1 MKKINL
7 ILFALVLLAF
17 SQCKKSKDV
26 EQPQSGK
33 FDVKLVVENGGSK
46 NSVDGYGRITWSMD
60 DKFYFFNNASTSEL
74 GVSKIEGTAGTST
87 HKATLYGTIYV
98 SQHPRF
104 GYPQYAIRDMM
115 YVGSN
120 KTLIDNVLS
129 LSFASQTGLPE
140 DIGKTSVM
148 GAYNRTGKRVQG
160 TNNPEY
166 NFDNSTFTLYNAIA
180 RFDLSEYENK
190 NQTLRIYYDYN
201 YSQIDDVVPTKINIS
216 AGEVENYLDEDND
229 NKYCQKVTIQT
240 DIDTGNYIEITEPTG
255 DTYVSLLPHVN
266 NDIAVRPVN
275 LIFKTVN
282 GNNEE
287 VTVGTI
293 QLPNIFSN
301 ILYTGPN
308 FAPIK
313 LETGKG
319 TKSVVVATEM

>member
-46 NSVDGYGRITWSMD
+46 NSVDGYGKITWSMD

-87 HKATLYGTIYV
+87 HKATLYGAIYV
-98 SQHPRF
+98 SQHPYF

-120 KTLIDNVLS
+120 KTLSDNVLS

-148 GAYNRTGKRVQG
+148 VAYNRTGKRMQG

-166 NFDNSTFTLYNAIA
+166 NFDNSTFTLHNAIA
-180 RFDLSEYENK
+180 RFDLSGYED
-190 NQTLRIYYDYN
+190 QTLRIYYDYKD
-201 YSQIDDVVPTKINIS
+201 SQIPNVVPTNINIS
-216 AGEVENYLDEDND
+216 AGDVTNYLDEDGI
-229 NKYCQKVTIQT
+229 YCQKVTIKKVFT
-240 DIDTGNYIEITEPTG
+240 TEDYGDYIEITNPTG
-255 DTYVSLLPHVN
+255 DTYVSLLPHED
-266 NDIAVRPVN
+266 NDIAAWDVN

-287 VTVGTI
+287 TEVGTI
-293 QLPNIFSN
+293 QFPDISSN

>member
-46 NSVDGYGRITWSMD
+46 NSVDGYGKITWSMD

-87 HKATLYGTIYV
+87 HKATLYGAIYV
-98 SQHPRF
+98 SQHPYF

-120 KTLIDNVLS
+120 KTLSDNVLS
-129 LSFASQTGLPE
+129 LSFASQTGLPG

-148 GAYNRTGKRVQG
+148 VAYNRTGKRMQG

-166 NFDNSTFTLYNAIA
+166 NFDNSTFTLHNAIA
-180 RFDLSEYENK
+180 RFDLSGYED
-190 NQTLRIYYDYN
+190 QTLRIYYDYKD
-201 YSQIDDVVPTKINIS
+201 SQIPNVVPTNINIS
-216 AGEVENYLDEDND
+216 AGDVTNYLDEDGI
-229 NKYCQKVTIQT
+229 YCQKVTIKKVFT
-240 DIDTGNYIEITEPTG
+240 TEDYGDYIEITNPTG
-255 DTYVSLLPHVN
+255 DTYVSLLPHED
-266 NDIAVRPVN
+266 NDIAAWDVN

-282 GNNEE
+282 GTE
-287 VTVGTI
+287 VGTI
-293 QLPNIFSN
+293 QFPDISSN

-313 LETGKG
+313 LETGNG

>member
-46 NSVDGYGRITWSMD
+46 NSVDGYGKITWSMD
-60 DKFYFFNNASTSEL
+60 DKFYFFNNATSTSEL

-98 SQHPRF
+98 SQHPYY

-120 KTLIDNVLS
+120 KTLSDNGLS

-148 GAYNRTGKRVQG
+148 VAYNRTGKRVQG

-166 NFDNSTFTLYNAIA
+166 NFDNSTFTLHNAIA
-180 RFDLSEYENK
+180 RFDLSEYVG
-190 NQTLRIYYDYN
+190 QTLRIYYDYID
-201 YSQIDDVVPTKINIS
+201 YQDIQIPNDVPTEINIS
-216 AGEVENYLDEDND
+216 AGEVTNYLDEDNI
-229 NKYCQKVTIQT
+229 YCQKVTIQKVIT
-240 DIDTGNYIEITEPTG
+240 TEDDVDYIEITNPTG
-255 DTYVSLLPHVN
+255 DTYVSLLPHN
-266 NDIAVRPVN
+266 DYDIAAWPVN

-282 GNNEE
+282 GNE
-287 VTVGTI
+287 VGTI
-293 QLPNIFSN
+293 QFPNISSN

-313 LETGKG
+313 LETGNG